1 MKILVPLDGS
11 RLADGILAHVRRLT
25 AEVAGAEVTLLQVL
39 PAYLAADEIA
49 LMRDEADEHH
59 AALAR
64 LLTHEG
70 LTVRSRVDVA
80 PDPAEHVVDTARD
93 LGVDLIALSTHGRS
107 GPSRWLRGSVAERV
121 LRGATVPVYT
131 ANPQGLVMT
140 DDAIVGWRR
149 VLVPLD
155 GSERAT
161 RVLPLAGRFALASD
175 AEVVLLHIDEP
186 EVPGVHPVPEV
197 AAMKAQRRAE
207 ETLGQAT
214 EQLRRAGLERVRVL
228 GRYGGDPAHEVLEA
242 AREVSADLI
251 AIASHGRTGLARW
264 RFGSVAEKVLRAAEA
279 PLLIVRAL

>member
-11 RLADGILAHVRRLT
+11 RLADGILAHVRRLV
-25 AEVAGAEVTLLQVL
+25 AEAPGAEVTLLQAL
-39 PAYLAADEIA
+39 PAYLSDDEVA
-49 LMRDEADEHH
+49 LRRHEADEHH
-59 AALAR
+59 AALR
-64 LLTHEG
+64 KLLAHEG
-70 LTVRSRVDVA
+70 VAVRSRVVVA
-80 PDPAEHVVDTARD
+80 ADPAECVVDAARD
-93 LGVDLIALSTHGRS
+93 LGADLIALSTHGRS

-161 RVLPLAGRFALASD
+161 RVLALAGRFALSSD
-175 AEVVLLHIDEP
+175 AEVVLLHVDEP

-197 AAMKAQRRAE
+197 AARKAQERAE
-207 ETLGQAT
+207 AALAEAKERLG
-214 EQLRRAGLERVRVL
+214 RAGLQRVRVI
-228 GRYGGDPAHEVLEA
+228 GRYGADPAAEVLEA
-242 AREVSADLI
+242 AREVDADLI

-279 PLLIVRAL
+279 PLLIVRAV